1 MVPKLR
7 FKEFCG
13 EWEEKRLGDIG
24 FFKNGISK
32 GNEYFGRG
40 YKFVNLQDVFNTNYL
55 KNKNYGLVELT
66 EKELLENNLRKG
78 DVIFVRSSV
87 KPSGVGLTSVVLEEL
102 VDTAFAG
109 FLIRF
114 REYDKVLDLN
124 YKKYCFYFP
133 GFRNE
138 LLKRSTISANTNI
151 NQDNLAKLKINIP
164 SLPEQTK
171 IADFLSTVDD
181 KIQNQQGKI
190 THLENIKKGF
200 MQKIFSRKIR
210 FKDDG
215 GEEFPEWE
223 EKKLGDIRHTITK
236 GTTPKQFIET
246 KEINFIK
253 IESIDDVNILNSRCL
268 NISKDVHYGDLKRSI
283 LEENDILFS
292 IAGSL
297 GRCCIVKKENLPAN
311 TNQALAIIR
320 IRKDIDHRFIL
331 NILQSSIMKNYIY
344 KNITVGAQPN
354 LSLEQVA
361 NFKFPLPC
369 LKEQQKIADFLLSFD
384 EKIAT
389 EKETLEHL
397 KQFKKGLLQQ
407 MFV

>member
-1 MVPKLR
+1 MGR
-7 FKEFCG
+7 
-13 EWEEKRLGDIG
+13 EEIRWYRI
-24 FFKNGISK
+24 FKNGISK

-171 IADFLSTVDD
+171 IADFYQL
-181 KIQNQQGKI
+181 
-190 THLENIKKGF
+190 
-200 MQKIFSRKIR
+200 
-210 FKDDG
+210 
-215 GEEFPEWE
+215 
-223 EKKLGDIRHTITK
+223 
-236 GTTPKQFIET
+236 
-246 KEINFIK
+246 
-253 IESIDDVNILNSRCL
+253 
-268 NISKDVHYGDLKRSI
+268 
-283 LEENDILFS
+283 
-292 IAGSL
+292 
-297 GRCCIVKKENLPAN
+297 
-311 TNQALAIIR
+311 
-320 IRKDIDHRFIL
+320 
-331 NILQSSIMKNYIY
+331 
-344 KNITVGAQPN
+344 
-354 LSLEQVA
+354 
-361 NFKFPLPC
+361 
-369 LKEQQKIADFLLSFD
+369 
-384 EKIAT
+384 
-389 EKETLEHL
+389 
-397 KQFKKGLLQQ
+397 
-407 MFV
+407 